1 VSWHGLVQSI
11 EECYEAQRPKQQR
24 IEQSTAEAT
33 MMQSPTS
40 YHQQFRSIGQCLEAQ
55 RINTFE
61 LSCRGDRVIV
71 KGQPDK
77 ESSLLGALRN
87 WQKQRR
93 SEGLNS
99 SLTFT
104 QQDIEEID
112 RQGRTRR
119 SQGNRLP
126 DFYNLSNTLRTVG
139 SYLDLKGAQLIEI
152 HKQPLSLTIL
162 SRNQAGHPEYEERS
176 IASFY
181 DLFLRLHDQ
190 RAKPGH

>member
-1 VSWHGLVQSI
+1 VSLFGLVQTI
-11 EECYEAQRPKQQR
+11 EECYEAQRPEQQ
-24 IEQSTAEAT
+24 IEQSIAEAT
-33 MMQSPTS
+33 MIQSPTS
-40 YHQQFRSIGQCLEAQ
+40 YHQQLRSIGQTLEAQ
-55 RINTFE
+55 RINVFE

-71 KGQPDK
+71 KGQPDR
-77 ESSLLGALRN
+77 ETSLLAALRN
-87 WQKQRR
+87 WQKRRR

-104 QQDIEEID
+104 LQDIEEID
-112 RQGRTRR
+112 RQGRTHR

-181 DLFLRLHDQ
+181 DLFVRLHDQ
-190 RAKPGH
+190 RIKPGH

>member
-1 VSWHGLVQSI
+1 VSWHGLVQTI

-33 MMQSPTS
+33 MTQASIS
-40 YHQQFRSIGQCLEAQ
+40 YHQQLRSIGQTLEAQ
-55 RINTFE
+55 RINVFE

-77 ESSLLGALRN
+77 ETSLLGALRN

-104 QQDIEEID
+104 QQDIDEID

-119 SQGNRLP
+119 CQGNRLP
-126 DFYNLSNTLRTVG
+126 DFYSLPNTLRTVG
-139 SYLDLKGAQLIEI
+139 SYLELKGSQLIEI
-152 HKQPLSLTIL
+152 HKQQLSLTML
-162 SRNQAGHPEYEERS
+162 SRNQAGHPEYEECT

-181 DLFLRLHDQ
+181 DLFVRLHEQ
-190 RAKPGH
+190 RGK

>member
-1 VSWHGLVQSI
+1 MESSI
-11 EECYEAQRPKQQR
+11 
-24 IEQSTAEAT
+24 
-33 MMQSPTS
+33 S
-40 YHQQFRSIGQCLEAQ
+40 YHQQLRSIGQSLEAQ
-55 RINTFE
+55 RINVFE

-71 KGQPDK
+71 KGQPEK
-77 ESSLLGALRN
+77 ETSLLGALRN

-93 SEGLNS
+93 SKGLNS

-104 QQDIEEID
+104 QQDIDEID
-112 RQGRTRR
+112 RQGRTHRF
-119 SQGNRLP
+119 QGNRMP
-126 DFYNLSNTLRTVG
+126 DFYSLPNTLRTIG

-152 HKQPLSLTIL
+152 HKQPLSLTML
-162 SRNQAGHPEYEERS
+162 SHNQAGHPEYEERS